1 MIAATCSRTATH
13 RTAVVFAA
21 DGLYERFA
29 LLAAQR
35 LRALQPGAFDIVL
48 AGIDPPRPVPAS
60 LAGLDV
66 RLAHVRTGALF
77 DPLRLDANHSAV
89 IYLRLALPEA
99 LAGDYD
105 RILYLDSDVL
115 IERGDFAALL
125 SADMHGHALGA
136 VRNHGQWRTP
146 GRRNDQFRRLGLP
159 ASPYFNSGALL
170 IDVAAWRAAQV
181 MERSV
186 AFGAAHRGDMIRH
199 DQNLL
204 NAVLQG
210 DWAEMHPA
218 WNWQYTRASG
228 FFAEMM
234 DPAVLHFIG
243 GAKPWKVD
251 DGRFPLRYRRAF
263 VDFLAAHW
271 PGEPA
276 PAPPR
281 TAPQDAPRE
290 MRHALW
296 RHLLSSDRFARYV
309 AACGDPG
316 TLRARAEVPA

>member
-1 MIAATCSRTATH
+1 MISAACSRPAAH

-29 LLAAQR
+29 LLAAER
-35 LRALQPGAFDIVL
+35 LRGLHPSGFDVVL

-60 LAGLDV
+60 LTGLDV
-66 RLAHVRTGALF
+66 RLAHVRTDALF
-77 DPLRLDANHSAV
+77 DPLRLDAGHSAV

-99 LAGDYD
+99 FRHDYD

-125 SADMHGHALGA
+125 AADMHGHALAA
-136 VRNHGQWRTP
+136 VRNHSQWRTP
-146 GRRNDQFRRLGLP
+146 GRRNAQFRRLGLP

-170 IDVAAWRAAQV
+170 IDVAAWRAAEV

-199 DQNLL
+199 DQNLM

-228 FFAEMM
+228 FFAEMT

-243 GAKPWKVD
+243 PAKPWKVD
-251 DGRFPLRYRRAF
+251 DGRFPLRYRRAY

-271 PGEPA
+271 PGEPV

-281 TAPQDAPRE
+281 VAPQDAPRE
-290 MRHALW
+290 MRWALW
-296 RHLLSSDRFARYV
+296 RHLLSSDRFARYLR
-309 AACGDPG
+309 AFDDPSAI
-316 TLRARAEVPA
+316 RARADMPL